1 MNTMMKNSFFIDDLL
16 SAFKRPGGLTTKQ
29 YPWISPSV
37 SLNFYQLISQYT
49 SKKLEL
55 HPFIY
60 PGLNFHTYL
69 NNENLL
75 KHCRRRKA
83 RTVFTDQ
90 QLNELEKRFD
100 EQKYLSTPERFELAN
115 ILNLSEAQVKTWFQN
130 RRMKYKKQVHRQ
142 VKNKSDS
149 PSSEDVD
156 EQNDIDVV
164 SSDEC
169 YSNNSFLK

>member
-1 MNTMMKNSFFIDDLL
+1 MSTTMKSSFFIDDLL
-16 SAFKRPGGLTTKQ
+16 SVFKRPGLTTKQ
-29 YPWISPSV
+29 SLLISPLV
-37 SLNFYQLISQYT
+37 SLDFYQSINQYT

-55 HPFIY
+55 HPFVY
-60 PGLNFHTYL
+60 PGLNFHAYL
-69 NNENLL
+69 NNEYLL

-100 EQKYLSTPERFELAN
+100 KQKYLSTPERFDLAN
-115 ILNLSEAQVKTWFQN
+115 ALNLSEAQVKTWFQN
-130 RRMKYKKQVHRQ
+130 HRMKFKKQTRRQ
-142 VKNKSDS
+142 VQNASNS

-169 YSNNSFLK
+169 YSNKSFLK